1 MIISLLGSRIVG
13 IQIILK
19 RYGVDTRNK
28 LSFLNKTSKRGKS
41 LSIDLRSDLKTLI
54 THILKDIDYDSLS
67 NTQKLKLLDI
77 ALKHTLPKLSIEK
90 QITVKEPPREFQINI
105 IGDKGEVLETHNNVL
120 DENFVFSNMAGRNSS
135 K

>member
-90 QITVKEPPREFQINI
+90 HINEEPPREFQIHI
-105 IGDKGEVLETHNNVL
+105 IGDNGEVLETHNNVL
-120 DENFVFSNMAGRNSS
+120 DENFNFSNMAGGNSS

>member
-1 MIISLLGSRIVG
+1 MGFNSETGSEAG
-13 IQIILK
+13 
-19 RYGVDTRNK
+19 
-28 LSFLNKTSKRGKS
+28 KTSKRGKS

-90 QITVKEPPREFQINI
+90 QITEEIPQDIQITI
-105 IGDKGEVLETHNNVL
+105 IDSNGNEKVNRKSL
-120 DENFVFSNMAGRNSS
+120 DNFKFKDLAG
-135 K
+135 

>member
-1 MIISLLGSRIVG
+1 MGFNSETGSEAG
-13 IQIILK
+13 Q
-19 RYGVDTRNK
+19 
-28 LSFLNKTSKRGKS
+28 TSKRSKS

-90 QITVKEPPREFQINI
+90 QITEEIPQDIQITIVDSN
-105 IGDKGEVLETHNNVL
+105 GNEKVNRKSL
-120 DENFVFSNMAGRNSS
+120 DNFKFKDLAG
-135 K
+135 

>member
-1 MIISLLGSRIVG
+1 MGFNSETARQAG
-13 IQIILK
+13 
-19 RYGVDTRNK
+19 
-28 LSFLNKTSKRGKS
+28 KTSKRGKS

-54 THILKDIDYDSLS
+54 THILQDIDYNSLS

-105 IGDKGEVLETHNNVL
+105 IGDNGEVLETHNNVL
-120 DENFVFSNMAGRNSS
+120 DENFVFSNMAGGNSS

>member
-1 MIISLLGSRIVG
+1 MGFNSTTGSEAGKI
-13 IQIILK
+13 
-19 RYGVDTRNK
+19 
-28 LSFLNKTSKRGKS
+28 SKRSKS

-105 IGDKGEVLETHNNVL
+105 IGDNGEVLETHNNVL
-120 DENFVFSNMAGRNSS
+120 DENFNFSNMLGGNSN
-135 K
+135 

>member
-1 MIISLLGSRIVG
+1 MGFNSETGSETG
-13 IQIILK
+13 
-19 RYGVDTRNK
+19 
-28 LSFLNKTSKRGKS
+28 KTSKRGKS

-90 QITVKEPPREFQINI
+90 QITEEIPQDIQITI
-105 IGDKGEVLETHNNVL
+105 IDSNGNEKVNKKSL
-120 DENFVFSNMAGRNSS
+120 DNFKFKDLAG
-135 K
+135 